1 MQLLWQAAAQQG
13 HSYSGKSSVRHP
25 VSAVSC
31 AETHGEA
38 GVHLDCVIWHHLEE
52 RQLRLPAPELE
63 GHLLQR
69 RLERVLRQ
77 ALLCLV
83 APSGRH
89 LQMAIKAC
97 GSRKVQLIMQTQTS
111 SKLAQ

>member
-1 MQLLWQAAAQQG
+1 M
-13 HSYSGKSSVRHP
+13 
-25 VSAVSC
+25 
-31 AETHGEA
+31 
-38 GVHLDCVIWHHLEE
+38 HLDCVIWHHLEE